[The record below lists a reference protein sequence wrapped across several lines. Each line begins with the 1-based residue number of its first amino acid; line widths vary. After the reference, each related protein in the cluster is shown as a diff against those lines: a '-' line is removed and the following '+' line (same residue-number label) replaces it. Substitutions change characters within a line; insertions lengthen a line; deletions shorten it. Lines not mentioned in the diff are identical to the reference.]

1 MNDDRYAHLD
11 ALCDALDGISLM
23 TQRMADVAKKCD
35 ALGLA
40 FAAEML
46 IESTEV
52 FRDEITRFVV
62 ERDVS

>member
-1 MNDDRYAHLD
+1 MSDDRYAHLD
-11 ALCDALDGISLM
+11 ALCDALDGIAMM
-23 TQRMADVAKKCD
+23 TRRMADAAKQSD

-62 ERDVS
+62 ERDDS